1 MPFMAVTVL
10 SDNGAFRNA
19 FCDIYALPA
28 RSRGA
33 VAWLP
38 APGTTGDPYGTHS
51 ARARRAAR
59 DSWAS
64 MAAFWQL
71 QAALACVP
79 DVAHASI
86 DTWLGSQASIT

>member
-1 MPFMAVTVL
+1 MLLGCTVVSLSQGPCGRCRVVGDDITHGGTDRAVYLFMAVTGL

-38 APGTTGDPYGTHS
+38 APGTTGDP
-51 ARARRAAR
+51 
-59 DSWAS
+59 
-64 MAAFWQL
+64 
-71 QAALACVP
+71 
-79 DVAHASI
+79 
-86 DTWLGSQASIT
+86 

>member
-1 MPFMAVTVL
+1 MLFMAVTVL
-10 SDNGAFRNA
+10 SDNGASFNT
-19 FCDIYALPA
+19 FCDFNALPA

-64 MAAFWQL
+64 IAAFW
-71 QAALACVP
+71 LAQ
-79 DVAHASI
+79 
-86 DTWLGSQASIT
+86 GGIT

>member
-33 VAWLP
+33 VAGVRQVEPLSSNLSP
-38 APGTTGDPYGTHS
+38 AQKEAS
-51 ARARRAAR
+51 ARNLKFDA
-59 DSWAS
+59 
-64 MAAFWQL
+64 
-71 QAALACVP
+71 VT
-79 DVAHASI
+79 ASI
-86 DTWLGSQASIT
+86 LRF